1 MQVCPKHC
9 ISFKQDH
16 EGFFYPEAN
25 ADICIQCGLCEK
37 VCPVLHP
44 YGEHKP
50 QEVLAAINKDEEVRM
65 ESSSGG
71 VFTLLAEEIIN
82 QGGAVF
88 GVRFDDQWQ
97 AVFDYAETTEML
109 AAFRG
114 SIYLQARVGN
124 SFAKCKQLLDQ
135 CRQVLFSGTQC
146 QIAGLLR
153 FLRKSYANLLTVDFI
168 CHGVPS
174 PKVWQHYLDEAVK
187 AGKQAVTDIKF
198 RDKRLGWKR
207 FSFVLDYNEQHHS
220 YTLTSAF
227 AQNPFMRAFL
237 ANLILRPSCHACPA
251 KSGRSHSDLTIAD
264 FWGINQLNPQMDDA
278 RKGNP
283 AMDGSLKA
291 VKPNREA
298 FFEDLDKMPFEKVA
312 AKHFPLP
319 TLKKKIKKRLRPLK
333 NLFKTIKMLGFSVHS
348 WSTFLYV
355 NFLSCNVTRKGGH
368 LKNGSGTIIQMDKG
382 AHFTLSST
390 LKTGEKQVRK
400 SSMETRILL
409 QEDSQMIVDG
419 PFTVY
424 SGSYVRVVP
433 KGKLILHG
441 GFINEN
447 VQITVGDVVEIGF
460 DFSCGRDVVIRSF
473 DGHKILRDG
482 YNISE
487 PIKIG
492 NHVWV
497 GQGATILKGVT
508 IGDGAIIASGAI
520 VTKNVPAHSIVAGV
534 PAKVVNENVKWER

>member
-1 MQVCPKHC
+1 MINIIEKFQCCGCEACVQVCPKHC

-114 SIYLQARVGN
+114 SKYLQARVGN
-124 SFAKCKQLLDQ
+124 SFAKCKQMLDQ
-135 CRQVLFSGTQC
+135 GRQVLFSGTQC

-153 FLRKSYANLLTVDFI
+153 FLRKSYANLITVDFI

-264 FWGINQLNPQMDDA
+264 FWGINQVNPQMDDD
-278 RKGNP
+278 KGTSLVLIHTEKGDKALRCDKIIWTSANYEDVLRFNRSWHEP
-283 AMDGSLKA
+283 ALCHPKRSEFFVAFNEETDLHALIEKSLR
-291 VKPNREA
+291 P
-298 FFEDLDKMPFEKVA
+298 P
-312 AKHFPLP
+312 
-319 TLKKKIKKRLRPLK
+319 LKKRVKELVKYPLGVCKKLTVKLIGGGGKSLETNQIPSCDTNSLH
-333 NLFKTIKMLGFSVHS
+333 IQSVKFRSKAHS
-348 WSTFLYV
+348 WKRY
-355 NFLSCNVTRKGGH
+355 
-368 LKNGSGTIIQMDKG
+368 
-382 AHFTLSST
+382 
-390 LKTGEKQVRK
+390 E
-400 SSMETRILL
+400 MEILL
-409 QEDSQMIVDG
+409 
-419 PFTVY
+419 
-424 SGSYVRVVP
+424 
-433 KGKLILHG
+433 
-441 GFINEN
+441 
-447 VQITVGDVVEIGF
+447 
-460 DFSCGRDVVIRSF
+460 
-473 DGHKILRDG
+473 
-482 YNISE
+482 SE
-487 PIKIG
+487 
-492 NHVWV
+492 
-497 GQGATILKGVT
+497 
-508 IGDGAIIASGAI
+508 
-520 VTKNVPAHSIVAGV
+520 
-534 PAKVVNENVKWER
+534 